1 MQARRN
7 GSINAIQSLTPR
19 RRLRGSLVLLL
30 LAAGGLAG
38 ALARGAATG
47 PGAAGASAAAAAT
60 QPATQPATPPNAKV
74 TDEGWF
80 ATPVRDRE
88 LPPLPERVTRAFVI
102 PVREEITQKT
112 YYAIKRKLVRC
123 IASGAQLIVLDMD
136 TPGGDLFAGL
146 YAARDLRIYA
156 QGTRVVCYIRPETI
170 SAGTM
175 IGLACD
181 QIVMTPVGKMG
192 DCGVVYLLGRPSG
205 LPPDKIETYVRAE
218 FRQSAKMHGYSEAL
232 AQKMVDPNKEAWL
245 IRDKKTRE
253 LQYVLADEYS
263 GRVSIGPGLSKV
275 PSNPSADWD
284 LLRIVVPAG
293 NLLTLT
299 TPEAVNY
306 GFCAAVVD
314 SPRKDPLAGLA
325 EHYNVSGGFEV
336 LEDTFSEELLEL
348 FTGMAMTALLL
359 AGGIVFG
366 YIEFHT
372 PGFGLFGSLSIVC
385 FALLLGSRFLTGMA
399 QWWEITLFV
408 LGLVLLGVEVF
419 ITPGFGVTGTLGIIF
434 CLVGLVAILV
444 PNAPNKLPWPSND
457 LDWSV
462 FKRGAAAML
471 IGVLVAA
478 AAMMMLARFLPKLP
492 LANRLILKP
501 APASP
506 AAMSDAA
513 LEPVRSIAVGQTG
526 VVTAICRPA
535 GQVRFGEA
543 IVDAVTEGE
552 YIPAGTKVRVIRN
565 ESNRVVVM
573 RA

>member
-1 MQARRN
+1 
-7 GSINAIQSLTPR
+7 
-19 RRLRGSLVLLL
+19 LVLLL
-30 LAAGGLAG
+30 LSAGGLTG

-47 PGAAGASAAAAAT
+47 RGAAGAWAAADPATAAAT
-60 QPATQPATPPNAKV
+60 AAQPATNPATTRPGARG

-80 ATPVRDRE
+80 APPVRTS
-88 LPPLPERVTRAFVI
+88 PLPVLPDKVTSAFVI
-102 PVREEITQKT
+102 PVREEISEKT

-123 IASGAQLIVLDMD
+123 LASGAQLIVLDMD
-136 TPGGDLFAGL
+136 TPGGGLFDGL
-146 YAARDLRIYA
+146 NIARTLRTDA
-156 QGTRVVCYIRPETI
+156 KDTRVVCYVRPETI

-175 IGLACD
+175 IALACD

-218 FRQSAKMHGYSEAL
+218 FRQSAEMHGYSDAL

-263 GRVSIGPGLSKV
+263 GRVSIAPGLSKV
-275 PSNPSADWD
+275 PSNPDADWD

-348 FTGMAMTALLL
+348 FTGMAMTSLLL

-372 PGFGLFGSLSIVC
+372 PGFGLFGSLSVIC
-385 FALLLGSRFLTGMA
+385 LALLLGSRFLTGMA

-434 CLVGLVAILV
+434 CLVGLLAILV
-444 PNAPNKLPWPSND
+444 PNAPNKLPWPSSD

-462 FKRGAAAML
+462 FKRGAAAMA
-471 IGVLVAA
+471 IGLLAAA
-478 AAMMMLARFLPKLP
+478 AAMMMLAKYLPKVP
-492 LANRLILKP
+492 VANWLILKP
-501 APASP
+501 AAASP
-506 AAMSDAA
+506 AAMSEAA
-513 LEPVRSIAVGQTG
+513 LEPVRSIAVGQIG
-526 VVTAICRPA
+526 VVAGICRPA